1 MLIGGIALGL
11 VLGLLANGNLGNLA
25 LVRLRRSRLLF
36 IAVVVRFGTESLL
49 TAGVA
54 PVEALRVPLL
64 GGAFAVLLIA
74 LWANRGYPGISLAFV
89 GTLANA
95 TVIMANGG
103 YMPIWAPSL
112 AIAGF
117 TPADVATAIHFVL
130 PPHLD
135 ASFLLHLG
143 PLGDIV
149 PIPLPFVRNV
159 ASVGD
164 VFLAAGLGFFLF
176 ASVVRVPQ
184 ELDEEQMAAVR
195 RRLVGLTASTRLPR
209 LDGDGMAAETGLSR
223 AMSASA
229 ALERP
234 LLLGGRGTGMSSPA
248 LTPLATDPGAVGT
261 VSTARPISS
270 TAPPIPTVP
279 PIPITIPRPS
289 PETVERVRQ
298 HPYVRLALNGS
309 FSALWTGQLI
319 SLFGDRLNQ
328 LALVAVVLVST
339 GSTLAS
345 GLAFFAAMLPNLLFS
360 PIAGTFVD
368 RWDRKE
374 VMVVSDILRAALV
387 LVVPIAAV
395 ANLILVYPL
404 IFLVTTVS
412 VFFRPARVAI
422 LPQIVA
428 GRDLLSANS
437 ALWVGETIADVI
449 GYPLA
454 ALFVAALGT
463 AVPLAFWADSAT
475 YLASAA
481 LLATIVV
488 LPLEPST
495 DAGASSDSAEPTQ
508 PAFLTEMKAGWAF
521 LRNETVLLANTLQG
535 AAGQFSL
542 GIAIALTPAFVR
554 LTYSQ
559 SGFGYIGAYGFLETG
574 IGVGNLVGGFVIGLL
589 GSRFAKGRMIIAGY
603 ATWGLLITLFALTD
617 NLGIAIGLAAGQG
630 VANMVFI
637 IPSQTLFQERTPPEL
652 MGRVVGFRFALVFGS
667 MTVAL
672 ALGAVLGEIFGPAPI
687 IALFGVVTMLAGLAG
702 LLVPA
707 VRDA

>member
-149 PIPLPFVRNV
+149 PIPLPFVQNV

-195 RRLVGLTASTRLPR
+195 RRLVGLTTSTRLPR
-209 LDGDGMAAETGLSR
+209 VDGDGMAAETGLSR
-223 AMSASA
+223 AMSASV

-248 LTPLATDPGAVGT
+248 LAPLATEPGAVGT

-270 TAPPIPTVP
+270 TAPPSRR
-279 PIPITIPRPS
+279 PRRS
-289 PETVERVRQ
+289 RSRSRD
-298 HPYVRLALNGS
+298 HRRRRSNGS
-309 FSALWTGQLI
+309 
-319 SLFGDRLNQ
+319 D
-328 LALVAVVLVST
+328 ST
-339 GSTLAS
+339 HTSGSPS
-345 GLAFFAAMLPNLLFS
+345 M
-360 PIAGTFVD
+360 
-368 RWDRKE
+368 
-374 VMVVSDILRAALV
+374 
-387 LVVPIAAV
+387 
-395 ANLILVYPL
+395 
-404 IFLVTTVS
+404 
-412 VFFRPARVAI
+412 ARSRRCG
-422 LPQIVA
+422 P
-428 GRDLLSANS
+428 
-437 ALWVGETIADVI
+437 
-449 GYPLA
+449 
-454 ALFVAALGT
+454 
-463 AVPLAFWADSAT
+463 
-475 YLASAA
+475 
-481 LLATIVV
+481 
-488 LPLEPST
+488 
-495 DAGASSDSAEPTQ
+495 
-508 PAFLTEMKAGWAF
+508 
-521 LRNETVLLANTLQG
+521 
-535 AAGQFSL
+535 
-542 GIAIALTPAFVR
+542 
-554 LTYSQ
+554 
-559 SGFGYIGAYGFLETG
+559 
-574 IGVGNLVGGFVIGLL
+574 GN
-589 GSRFAKGRMIIAGY
+589 
-603 ATWGLLITLFALTD
+603 
-617 NLGIAIGLAAGQG
+617 
-630 VANMVFI
+630 
-637 IPSQTLFQERTPPEL
+637 
-652 MGRVVGFRFALVFGS
+652 
-667 MTVAL
+667 
-672 ALGAVLGEIFGPAPI
+672 
-687 IALFGVVTMLAGLAG
+687 
-702 LLVPA
+702 
-707 VRDA
+707 

>member
-11 VLGLLANGNLGNLA
+11 VLGLLAGGSLGNLA
-25 LVRLRRSRLLF
+25 LIRLRRSGLLV

-64 GGAFAVLLIA
+64 GGAFVLLLVA

-117 TPADVATAIHFVL
+117 TPADVATAIHFIL
-130 PPHLD
+130 PPNLD

-143 PLGDIV
+143 PLADIV

-164 VFLAAGLGFFLF
+164 LFLSTGLGFFLF
-176 ASVVRVPQ
+176 ASVVRIPQ

-195 RRLVGLTASTRLPR
+195 RRLVDLTASTRLPR
-209 LDGDGMAAETGLSR
+209 PDGDGMAAETGLSR
-223 AMSASA
+223 AMSASV

-248 LTPLATDPGAVGT
+248 LAPLATDPGAVGT
-261 VSTARPISS
+261 ASTAPPISS
-270 TAPPIPTVP
+270 TAPA
-279 PIPITIPRPS
+279 IPIARPS

-395 ANLILVYPL
+395 ANLVLVYPL

-428 GRDLLSANS
+428 ERDLLSANS

-488 LPLEPST
+488 RPLEPSA
-495 DAGASSDSAEPTQ
+495 DSAESAEPTK

-559 SGFGYIGAYGFLETG
+559 TSFGYIGAYGFLETG

-687 IALFGVVTMLAGLAG
+687 IAVFGVVTMLAGLAG

>member
-54 PVEALRVPLL
+54 PMETLRVPLL

-95 TVIMANGG
+95 TVMMANGG

-209 LDGDGMAAETGLSR
+209 PDGDGMAAETGLSR
-223 AMSASA
+223 AMSASV

-248 LTPLATDPGAVGT
+248 LAPLATDPGAVDT

-270 TAPPIPTVP
+270 TAPTARPIPTAP
-279 PIPITIPRPS
+279 PVPITIPRPS
-289 PETVERVRQ
+289 PDTVERVRQ

-345 GLAFFAAMLPNLLFS
+345 GLAFFATPN
-360 PIAGTFVD
+360 A
-368 RWDRKE
+368 
-374 VMVVSDILRAALV
+374 
-387 LVVPIAAV
+387 
-395 ANLILVYPL
+395 VYPYKK
-404 IFLVTTVS
+404 S
-412 VFFRPARVAI
+412 C
-422 LPQIVA
+422 
-428 GRDLLSANS
+428 
-437 ALWVGETIADVI
+437 
-449 GYPLA
+449 
-454 ALFVAALGT
+454 
-463 AVPLAFWADSAT
+463 
-475 YLASAA
+475 
-481 LLATIVV
+481 
-488 LPLEPST
+488 
-495 DAGASSDSAEPTQ
+495 
-508 PAFLTEMKAGWAF
+508 
-521 LRNETVLLANTLQG
+521 
-535 AAGQFSL
+535 
-542 GIAIALTPAFVR
+542 
-554 LTYSQ
+554 
-559 SGFGYIGAYGFLETG
+559 
-574 IGVGNLVGGFVIGLL
+574 
-589 GSRFAKGRMIIAGY
+589 
-603 ATWGLLITLFALTD
+603 
-617 NLGIAIGLAAGQG
+617 
-630 VANMVFI
+630 
-637 IPSQTLFQERTPPEL
+637 
-652 MGRVVGFRFALVFGS
+652 
-667 MTVAL
+667 
-672 ALGAVLGEIFGPAPI
+672 
-687 IALFGVVTMLAGLAG
+687 
-702 LLVPA
+702 
-707 VRDA
+707 

>member
-11 VLGLLANGNLGNLA
+11 VLGLLAGGNLGNLA
-25 LVRLRRSRLLF
+25 LIRLRRSGLLF

-49 TAGVA
+49 AADVA
-54 PVEALRVPLL
+54 PVDALRVPLL
-64 GGAFAVLLIA
+64 GGAFALLLVA

-103 YMPIWAPSL
+103 YMPIWEPSL
-112 AIAGF
+112 LIAGF

-130 PPHLD
+130 PPQLD

-143 PLGDIV
+143 PLADIV

-164 VFLAAGLGFFLF
+164 LFLSAGLGFFLF
-176 ASVVRVPQ
+176 ASVVRIPQ

-195 RRLVGLTASTRLPR
+195 RRLVDLTASTRLPR
-209 LDGDGMAAETGLSR
+209 PDGDGMAAETGLSR
-223 AMSASA
+223 AMSASV

-248 LTPLATDPGAVGT
+248 LEPLATDPGGAST
-261 VSTARPISS
+261 ASTARSS
-270 TAPPIPTVP
+270 TAPAIPIPTTAP
-279 PIPITIPRPS
+279 AIPIPRPS
-289 PETVERVRQ
+289 PEAVGRVRQ

-428 GRDLLSANS
+428 ERDLLSANS

-488 LPLEPST
+488 RPLEPST

-617 NLGIAIGLAAGQG
+617 NLGIAIGLTAGQG